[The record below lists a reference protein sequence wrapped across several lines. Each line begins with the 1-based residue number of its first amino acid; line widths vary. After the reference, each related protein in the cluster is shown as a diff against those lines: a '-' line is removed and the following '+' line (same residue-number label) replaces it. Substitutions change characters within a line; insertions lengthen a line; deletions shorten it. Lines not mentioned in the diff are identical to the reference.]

1 MATEVVGN
9 REVAV
14 MMCNTTH
21 TAFGPVH
28 KTHRFGDAVA
38 ELQEFVDSLD
48 SDPRTVNPE
57 VLVWQFYDWREERR

>member
-1 MATEVVGN
+1 MATEVVGS

-28 KTHRFGDAVA
+28 TSHRYGDAVG

-57 VLVWQFYDWREERR
+57 VLVRQFYDWRRKE